1 MTLETAASARSCSAP
16 WPCLAA
22 GCASTQPPAPSSLP
36 QEQIVNDPSEVAF
49 PDESLAPETPP
60 EALEAQAPTVEPL
73 APAVAYGDVL
83 VRIRGQLSLPQV
95 EHQRVD
101 REIEWLQRNPEYLTR
116 VFGRG
121 QRYLHHIINEVE
133 ARGMPGDLALLPVV
147 ESAFNPFAYSRS
159 HASGLWQF
167 IAPTGERYGLKRNY
181 WQDQRRDVVE
191 STRAALEYL
200 QQLHDR
206 FNGDWFLAIAAYNY
220 GSGNIQRAINRN
232 RALDRKTDFFSLSL
246 PAETRAYVPKLV
258 ALAKMIRTPEAYG
271 FYLPPIPDTPY
282 FRVVPTEGPVDLRLM
297 AELAGVDTEE
307 LHALNP
313 AWNRWVTDPEG
324 PHRVLIPEV
333 VAEGFSTKLAALD
346 TNSRARLGVHTV
358 APGESIAS
366 IAGHYKVPEN
376 FIESVNAGKPAALNA
391 GDLLWVPAGDVSQ
404 LRAGLGSDMER
415 RTHRVRSGESLWSIS
430 RRYGMTVPQ
439 LARMNHLSAKSML
452 QPGQRLQV
460 AGSGGKAV
468 QTASVETQVAKAGKV
483 NYKVQRG
490 DTLSGIAR
498 RFEVTVRQLQSWNNM
513 GGSTA
518 LRAGQSLTIHVGEFA
533 RRLRIGRPEGRHGV
547 PGRQESPDRRARDG
561 PFDRLGHIPGHA
573 ARRRRA
579 GVQLP
584 E

>member
-1 MTLETAASARSCSAP
+1 MNDPRIRLLRPLVLAALA
-16 WPCLAA
+16 AA
-22 GCASTQPPAPSSLP
+22 GCATTPPEAPNSLP
-36 QEQIVNDPSEVAF
+36 VEEIVNDPAEVAF
-49 PDESLAPETPP
+49 PDEATAPEPPPP
-60 EALEAQAPTVEPL
+60 ELELQVQAEPF
-73 APAVAYGDVL
+73 APAVDYGDVL

-101 REIEWLQRNPEYLTR
+101 REIEWLQRNPDYLAR
-116 VFGRG
+116 VFGRA
-121 QRYLHHIINEVE
+121 QRYLHYVANEVE

-167 IAPTGERYGLKRNY
+167 IAPTGERYGLRRNY
-181 WQDQRRDVVE
+181 WQDQRRDVVD
-191 STRAALEYL
+191 STHAALDFL
-200 QQLHDR
+200 QHLRDR

-220 GSGNIQRAINRN
+220 GPGNIQRAINRN
-232 RALDRKTDFFSLSL
+232 LALRRKTDFFSLSL

-258 ALAKMIRTPEAYG
+258 ALAKMLRTPEAYG

-282 FRVVPTEGPVDLRLM
+282 FRVVSTDGPVDLRLM
-297 AELAGVDTEE
+297 SELAGVDSEE

-313 AWNRWVTDPEG
+313 AWNRWVTDPDG

-333 VAEGFSTKLAALD
+333 VADGFVTKLAALD
-346 TNSRARLGVHTV
+346 ANSRARLGVHTV
-358 APGESIAS
+358 AAGESLAS

-376 FIESVNAGKPAALNA
+376 FIERVNAGKRADLRP

-439 LARMNHLSAKSML
+439 LARMNNLSAKVVL

-460 AGSGGKAV
+460 AGSGGNS
-468 QTASVETQVAKAGKV
+468 QQQASAGETQVAKSGKV

-498 RFEVTVRQLQSWNNM
+498 QFAVTVHQLQAWNNM
-513 GGSTA
+513 GRSTV
-518 LRAGQSLTIHVGEFA
+518 LRAGQFLTIHVGGQSA
-533 RRLRIGRPEGRHGV
+533 VGG
-547 PGRQESPDRRARDG
+547 
-561 PFDRLGHIPGHA
+561 
-573 ARRRRA
+573 
-579 GVQLP
+579 
-584 E
+584 